1 MMTDTGTDV
10 ALTPTSQGRA
20 LSPATLSGMPALS
33 RFGIPLGLAGLGGG
47 WSAARSSLG
56 SPMWPEEILYV
67 AASSLWLVLTA
78 VYVFRGLRRRGAF
91 RADLRHE
98 LAGPFAS
105 FIPLVGILLS
115 SHYSQYLPPWGA
127 WLCTAFIAALAIVA
141 AQLLAHWI
149 TGGVSMQSIHPGY
162 LLPVVPGFFVASIG
176 FSTVHAHSAAMAAF
190 GIGAFF
196 WLVIGTVVTV
206 RLMTGGELPPGAKI
220 GLSAY
225 LAAPATANIAWMV
238 SHPGP
243 VGGVQLG
250 LTGVLLIM
258 ALMQVMLLPE
268 YSRLPFTQMFW
279 VFTFPVAAT
288 SNYAIRWL
296 ATTDIPGR
304 EIYAWTVLGLAT
316 AFTLLIAAR
325 TALTAISPKSAA
337 GKQVRSPLSSV
348 GP

>member
-1 MMTDTGTDV
+1 MTDTGTIA
-10 ALTPTSQGRA
+10 ALTPAVQEPALPRA
-20 LSPATLSGMPALS
+20 TPSGMPALS

-56 SPMWPEEILYV
+56 SPVWPEEILYG

-78 VYVFRGLRRRGAF
+78 LYVFRGLRRKGAF

-115 SHYSQYLPPWGA
+115 AHYSQYLPRWGA
-127 WLCTAFIAALAIVA
+127 WLCVAFIAALAIVA
-141 AQLLAHWI
+141 AQLLAHWV

-176 FSTVHAHSAAMAAF
+176 FTSIHAPDAAMAAF

-206 RLMTGGELPPGAKI
+206 RLMTGGEVPPAART

-243 VGGVQLG
+243 VGAVQLG
-250 LTGVLLIM
+250 LTGVLVIM

-268 YSRLPFTQMFW
+268 YRKLPFTQMFW
-279 VFTFPVAAT
+279 VFTFPVGAT
-288 SNYAIRWL
+288 ANYSIRWL
-296 ATTDIPGR
+296 ATTALPGR
-304 EIYAWTVLGLAT
+304 EIYAWTVLGIAT
-316 AFTLLIAAR
+316 AFTLVIAVR
-325 TALTAISPKSAA
+325 TAPTGSPRRSGRA
-337 GKQVRSPLSSV
+337 GR
-348 GP
+348 